1 MNASLRAEDNVLT
14 RLYHSGLAAT
24 FSGGSLIFRSNKF
37 PFPRQCACWDTRTL
51 LPFTSGSC
59 AAAGSAGRTKVT
71 TSLPLPLHKIICSV
85 VCRDQSLDVSYL
97 HELSPYLSVQRWLNS
112 VVPRRYTP
120 PLSPPSDRE
129 EQEKEENLTYVSIFS
144 SPAPCLSLFL
154 PALLKSL
161 CQTSHPPSVN
171 EYSTTVLEAGCS
183 PQASQYH

>member
-14 RLYHSGLAAT
+14 RLYHSSLAAT
-24 FSGGSLIFRSNKF
+24 FSRRSLIFRSNEF
-37 PFPRQCACWDTRTL
+37 PFPRECACRDARTL

-71 TSLPLPLHKIICSV
+71 TPLPLPLHKIICSV
-85 VCRDQSLDVSYL
+85 VCRDQSLAVTYL
-97 HELSPYLSVQRWLNS
+97 HELSPYLSVQRWLNA

-129 EQEKEENLTYVSIFS
+129 EQEKEENLAYVSIS
-144 SPAPCLSLFL
+144 SSSAPRLSLFL
-154 PALLKSL
+154 PALLKSS
-161 CQTSHPPSVN
+161 CQTSHPPSVH
-171 EYSTTVLEAGCS
+171 EYSTAVLEAGHS